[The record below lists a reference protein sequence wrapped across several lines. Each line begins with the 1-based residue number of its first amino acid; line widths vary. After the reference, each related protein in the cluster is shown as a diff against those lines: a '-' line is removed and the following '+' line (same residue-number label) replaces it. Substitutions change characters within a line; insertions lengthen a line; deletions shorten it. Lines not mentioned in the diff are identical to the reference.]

1 MKFLVSTE
9 RLSWALYL
17 FPFFTVAFLDIVFLH
32 RDHYHHLG
40 DYSGMFSLGLGWLDK
55 TPYIDFPWPLWG
67 AGQISAVIIAII
79 GLPSN
84 DLALFNYVWVA
95 INIVAAS
102 LGGWILAKSLND
114 MALSPY
120 FALALGLVSFT
131 MPSINNGWIY
141 SNPYFFFGAV
151 LGPATI
157 VLVNRI
163 HEPTRRFVAY
173 EVIALVFL
181 GFTIAN
187 NFGALAVLLAATT
200 TYLIRALNF
209 VLRRKNFLTDV
220 TSVHKQWTKLQLF
233 FYISLVGLF
242 LISISRGIASINMGL
257 GITFFLLS
265 LAIVASLTRSRYL
278 NHGDHSLVA
287 LILLGWFLGTN
298 VLSMEYGRVASMAR
312 SLASSLPDK
321 SILPSLLPA
330 INWTTSGTYWFWLI
344 LVTYLVAV
352 ILGFI
357 ALFGRSSFERKS
369 LQAMASLFTLTLIL
383 ILQALTGWDFS
394 FPRGFRAMDYGL
406 IDRYL
411 WIIIGAIFVVTV
423 VFGRTIQYSG
433 ARIVLIVILVAIG
446 ITSLAQGYQAKSIM
460 TKRIEAANV
469 MLDKAIDEHLRGGST
484 KIVLVANAYNPE
496 RARYL
501 YSHHNSRIISKTR
514 IEELENGRI
523 KYIGR
528 FGGSMWKSPLVLMQ
542 ENKLSPDDVLIIAEN
557 STYPP
562 YMEVIEE
569 FSDVRVTVMRI
580 KNNNK

>member
-1 MKFLVSTE
+1 
-9 RLSWALYL
+9 
-17 FPFFTVAFLDIVFLH
+17 
-32 RDHYHHLG
+32 
-40 DYSGMFSLGLGWLDK
+40 
-55 TPYIDFPWPLWG
+55 
-67 AGQISAVIIAII
+67 
-79 GLPSN
+79 
-84 DLALFNYVWVA
+84 
-95 INIVAAS
+95 
-102 LGGWILAKSLND
+102 

-131 MPSINNGWIY
+131 MPIVNNGWIY

-157 VLVNRI
+157 VLINRI
-163 HEPTRRFVAY
+163 HAPTRRFEVY

-181 GFTIAN
+181 GFTVAN
-187 NFGALAVLLAATT
+187 NFGALAVLLATT
-200 TYLIRALNF
+200 SAYLIRALNF
-209 VLRRKNFLTDV
+209 LFRRKSCLTDR
-220 TSVHKQWTKLQLF
+220 TPVHRQWTKLQLF
-233 FYISLVGLF
+233 FYVLLVGLF
-242 LISISRGIASINMGL
+242 LISISRASFNIGL

-265 LAIVASLTRSRYL
+265 LAIVAGLIRTRFL

-298 VLSMEYGRVASMAR
+298 VLSMEYGRVALMAR

-321 SILPSLLPA
+321 SSLPSLLPA
-330 INWTTSGTYWFWLI
+330 INWITSGTYWFWLI

-369 LQAMASLFTLTLIL
+369 LQAMAALFTLTLIL
-383 ILQALTGWDFS
+383 ILQAVTGWDFS

-411 WIIIGAIFVVTV
+411 WTIMSAIFVVTV

-433 ARIVLIVILVAIG
+433 ARILLIVILVAIG
-446 ITSLAQGYQAKSIM
+446 ITSLVQGYQAKSIM

-501 YSHHNSRIISKTR
+501 YSHHNSRTSLTTR

-528 FGGSMWKSPLVLMQ
+528 YGGSMWRSPLVLMQ

-562 YMEVIEE
+562 YMEVIE
-569 FSDVRVTVMRI
+569 
-580 KNNNK
+580 